1 LNTSKL
7 VLDSYAVLAYLR
19 KEPDWERVREL
30 LSGVSEGGAELHIS
44 VINLAEVQY
53 RILRVGKDTERALGA
68 VAALPL
74 IVASADAHI
83 PAVVQLKARYAVSL
97 ADCFAVALAQELDCP
112 VLTGDP
118 EFRKLEELVT
128 IEWLG

>member
-1 LNTSKL
+1 MSL
-7 VLDSYAVLAYLR
+7 
-19 KEPDWERVREL
+19 
-30 LSGVSEGGAELHIS
+30 
-44 VINLAEVQY
+44 INLVEVRY
-53 RILRVGKDTERALGA
+53 RIIRRGVDVQNRLSA
-68 VAALPL
+68 VASLP
-74 IVASADAHI
+74 IRAASADMYVD
-83 PAVVQLKARYAVSL
+83 AVVDLKAAHAVSL